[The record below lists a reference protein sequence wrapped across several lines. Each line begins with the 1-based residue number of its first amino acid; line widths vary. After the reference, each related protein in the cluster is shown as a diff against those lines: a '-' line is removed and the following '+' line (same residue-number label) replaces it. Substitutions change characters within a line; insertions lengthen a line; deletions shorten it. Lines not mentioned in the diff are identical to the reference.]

1 MTATPSGRV
10 GELVAQIERY
20 LAAHPSACDTAQGVR
35 QSWLSGTDAPV
46 QEVSAALEHLIQLG
60 KVERL
65 SKSGGTVFRANRA
78 G

>member
-1 MTATPSGRV
+1 MEANPSGRV
-10 GELVAQIERY
+10 GELVTQIARY

-35 QSWLSGTDAPV
+35 RWWLAETEASVHD
-46 QEVSAALEHLIQLG
+46 VSAALEHLIQVG

-65 SKSGGTVFRANRA
+65 SQPSGTVFRASHA